1 VSSMYDAHGGTI
13 NQSYGAGF
21 NSGTGA
27 GFNSGNYGVG
37 GGFNSGAGGAG
48 AGFNSGNNGVG
59 GGFNSGRPS
68 LGSGAGYNE
77 GTSHHTYAQ
86 SSTHTYSSSTHSSSH
101 VGGGVGA
108 SRPNAHGGDSSSSS
122 SSSDDEGG
130 PRRPVSVTQGGL
142 TLHELNNKLERY
154 IQQIQLNPAD
164 PNVRISVNS
173 SSSGGS
179 FNVHE
184 MPEFREYE
192 NLFMEFM
199 EQEEQIARVEAE
211 ITILQHDNDDFQK
224 RLSSIQMKIDEKR
237 SEISRLEAQIR
248 EYESKRQS
256 DDATLTET
264 MIHNAGVHAK
274 KEKQGFID
282 RLKTL
287 RWETITTTEEMENE
301 EQIRQ
306 EIKMQYDKRLLEEIE
321 KIRLLYSS
329 YESEMKVSIKGIFDA
344 KIAELKKLRQDWSD
358 REIAEVDSI
367 LARLEHAKKQIVDME
382 KKKLELSHEERRLN
396 DQYEEDELRYKS
408 MLLAKQNEL
417 KELKDQYYSLEVE
430 YKRIETDNSGYL
442 REVERY
448 GRIITGDHPQR
459 VKEHA
464 KQFYGARN
472 PDDGEQTSSSSSDGE
487 GNDEYQRK
495 KKQAYGTKRQSQT
508 TTYTAGGYTGGVIG
522 GQTSYSSSS
531 ASYGGGVIG
540 GQTSYS
546 SSSTTYGGTTGGIT
560 GGISGGATEHTYVQQ
575 SYTRSS
581 NH

>member
-1 VSSMYDAHGGTI
+1 MG
-13 NQSYGAGF
+13 
-21 NSGTGA
+21 
-27 GFNSGNYGVG
+27 
-37 GGFNSGAGGAG
+37 
-48 AGFNSGNNGVG
+48 
-59 GGFNSGRPS
+59 
-68 LGSGAGYNE
+68 
-77 GTSHHTYAQ
+77 
-86 SSTHTYSSSTHSSSH
+86 
-101 VGGGVGA
+101 
-108 SRPNAHGGDSSSSS
+108 
-122 SSSDDEGG
+122 
-130 PRRPVSVTQGGL
+130 
-142 TLHELNNKLERY
+142 
-154 IQQIQLNPAD
+154 
-164 PNVRISVNS
+164 
-173 SSSGGS
+173 
-179 FNVHE
+179 
-184 MPEFREYE
+184 
-192 NLFMEFM
+192 
-199 EQEEQIARVEAE
+199 
-211 ITILQHDNDDFQK
+211 
-224 RLSSIQMKIDEKR
+224 
-237 SEISRLEAQIR
+237 
-248 EYESKRQS
+248 
-256 DDATLTET
+256 DATLTDT
-264 MIHNAGVHAK
+264 MIHNAGVNAK

-306 EIKMQYDKRLLEEIE
+306 EIE

-358 REIAEVDSI
+358 REVAEVDSI
-367 LARLEHAKKQIVDME
+367 LARLEQAKKQIVDME

-430 YKRIETDNSGYL
+430 YKRNETDNSGYL

-508 TTYTAGGYTGGVIG
+508 TYTAGGYTGGVTG
-522 GQTSYSSSS
+522 GQTSYSGS
-531 ASYGGGVIG
+531 ATTYGGGVIG
-540 GQTSYS
+540 GQTSFS
-546 SSSTTYGGTTGGIT
+546 SSSTTYG
-560 GGISGGATEHTYVQQ
+560 
-575 SYTRSS
+575 
-581 NH
+581 